1 MHFREN
7 LIRLRKAK
15 YPSARK
21 FAEVLGIPYNTY
33 LSYEN
38 PAKPTEPK
46 YEMLI
51 KIASLLN
58 VSVDKLLDYEP
69 VEDDLQIME
78 EIETLLNR
86 VHSLSIQLLYKKKTR
101 L

>member
-1 MHFREN
+1 MNLNFREN
-7 LIRLRKAK
+7 LIRYRKLK
-15 YPSARK
+15 YPSAKK

-46 YEMLI
+46 YEMLV

-58 VSVDKLLDYEP
+58 VSIDNLLNYEP
-69 VEDDLQIME
+69 LKDDLQTVE

-86 VHSLSIQLLYKKKTR
+86 VYSLSLHLLHKK
-101 L
+101 